1 MPDNE
6 PDTTEKG
13 EAGNHVHSP
22 GHKRK
27 KPRIAESVE
36 YLFARIGVWLVE
48 HVPPRV
54 ACWMAKSIGSLA
66 YRFMRKRRK
75 IAIGN
80 ILRAGVA
87 SSPKEARRIARASMQ
102 SIALTV
108 AESFIYPRLANQA
121 EHLVMEVPD
130 AARAAI
136 EASKCGFICFSG
148 HFGNWEVGARA
159 MSSLRPVTGIARPM
173 NNRRVQELMDRK
185 KMRADFETIDKHTER
200 PMDIVRA
207 LKRNRAL
214 AILSDQHARGDSA
227 AVVDFF
233 GRPAKTYTTP
243 VVMQQLTGAPIFF
256 SYALRTGFMRFR
268 IVFSEP
274 LFYKVSRQ
282 NKAADIQAAT
292 QDLSKRLESVIR
304 QNPEQYLWS
313 HRRWK
318 YAEKLEA
325 QSAQT
330 V

>member
-1 MPDNE
+1 MPDKE
-6 PDTTEKG
+6 PDTIDKG
-13 EAGNHVHSP
+13 EPGGQAGLP
-22 GHKRK
+22 RQKRK
-27 KPRIAESVE
+27 KPRIVESAE
-36 YLFARIGVWLVE
+36 YLFARLGVWLVE
-48 HVPPRV
+48 HLPPRA

-66 YRFMRKRRK
+66 YLLMRKRRR
-75 IAIGN
+75 IAIRN
-80 ILRAGVA
+80 IMRAGVA
-87 SSPKEARRIARASMQ
+87 NTPKEARGIARASMQ

-108 AESFIYPRLANQA
+108 VESFIFPRLANQS
-121 EHLVMEVPD
+121 EHLVMEVPES
-130 AARAAI
+130 ARAAI

-200 PMDIVRA
+200 PMDLVRA

-243 VVMQQLTGAPIFF
+243 VVMQQLTGAPILF
-256 SYALRTGFMRFR
+256 SYALRIGFMRYCVR
-268 IVFSEP
+268 FSEP

-292 QDLSKRLESVIR
+292 QDLSKRLEEVIR
-304 QNPEQYLWS
+304 QYPEQYLWA

-318 YAEKLEA
+318 YAERLEA
-325 QSAQT
+325 RST